1 MTKSRAGFATGT
13 SIQRTD
19 LEVAEPDGENAER
32 SKDELTQNELES
44 LEKMEN
50 ELLDLAKGIDCIR
63 AKMNLK

>member
-1 MTKSRAGFATGT
+1 
-13 SIQRTD
+13 